1 MKELKKLDETRL
13 IYYDIETAPLVK
25 ELILDSPLFDSWA
38 YKVRKKDQLTD
49 EEVIASYSNQAGL
62 YPEYAKIVSIAA
74 GVVVD
79 NKLYIKT
86 YDNKDEGVLLKEFNN
101 FITKQTDKS
110 NEYMLCGFA
119 NYGFDT
125 PFCQKRMILNFIEPN
140 QIFSGWDRKP
150 WIFDEV
156 DLKNIWKGT
165 SWNPPSLISLA
176 VALRIDSP
184 KDDIGGADV
193 GRVYWS
199 EGDKGLERIST
210 YCRKDV
216 ATTFNI
222 FKRLRFE
229 DMLEVVVV
237 KDAPEVVEEK
247 VSLISNLIGG
257 AKYGKAEKGALLGLL
272 GSMKKDEQDKAF
284 IILSAVASKAKGK
297 VTKITTA
304 HIKELKLKL
313 KDEK

>member
-25 ELILDSPLFDSWA
+25 ELVIDTPLFDSWA
-38 YKVRKKDQLTD
+38 YKVRKKDDLTD
-49 EEVIASYSNQAGL
+49 VEVVASYSNQAGL

-86 YDNKDEGVLLKEFNN
+86 YDNKDEGVLLKEFND

-110 NEYMLCGFA
+110 RDYMLCGFA

-125 PFCQKRMILNFIEPN
+125 PFCQKRMILNSIEPN

-156 DLKNIWKGT
+156 DLMNIWKGT
-165 SWNPPSLISLA
+165 SWNPPSLVSLA
-176 VALRIDSP
+176 VALRIESP

-199 EGDKGLERIST
+199 EGEKGLERISK

-237 KDAPEVVEEK
+237 KDAPEAVSVEEPLLTKLLNGGKFGK
-247 VSLISNLIGG
+247 V
-257 AKYGKAEKGALLGLL
+257 EKDKLFKMLSTLP
-272 GSMKKDEQDKAF
+272 KDEQEKALV
-284 IILSAVASKAKGK
+284 ILTAASSKAKGK

>member
-13 IYYDIETAPLVK
+13 IYFDIETAPLVK
-25 ELILDSPLFDSWA
+25 ELVLDSPLFDSWA
-38 YKVRKKDQLTD
+38 YKVRKKDDLTD
-49 EEVIASYSNQAGL
+49 AEVIESYSNQAGL

-79 NKLYIKT
+79 NRLYIKT
-86 YDNKDEGVLLKEFNN
+86 YDNKDESVLLKEFND

-110 NEYMLCGFA
+110 RDTMLCGFA

-176 VALRIDSP
+176 VALRIPSP

-199 EGDKGLERIST
+199 EGAKGLERISK

-216 ATTFNI
+216 VTTFNI

-237 KDAPEVVEEK
+237 KDAPEVVVPEEPFIIKLLNGGKFGK
-247 VSLISNLIGG
+247 VDKDKLFKMLSTLP
-257 AKYGKAEKGALLGLL
+257 
-272 GSMKKDEQDKAF
+272 KDEQDKALA
-284 IILSAVASKAKGK
+284 ILTAASSKARGK

-313 KDEK
+313 KG